1 MQNVPRLPAETVRE
15 INAMASAPVKVDL
28 PTLEA
33 VVTNPPAEVVALSTL
48 TERAPETVREAI
60 IKAHDLT
67 ACQVELNADQMLE
80 EAKEAHR
87 HAYATAKAIREY
99 GTTEAEAAAKTLNF
113 VREQSRLL
121 KEQGERLN
129 QFISGATAA

>member
-1 MQNVPRLPAETVRE
+1 MQAIPQLPDNALR
-15 INAMASAPVKVDL
+15 INGVTTAPVVVD
-28 PTLEA
+28 TERLEA
-33 VVTNPPAEVVALSTL
+33 FVVNPPAEVVALSTL

-87 HAYATAKAIREY
+87 QAYATAKAIREY
-99 GTTEAEAAAKTLNF
+99 GTTEADSAAKTLNF
-113 VREQSRLL
+113 VREQSRQL

-129 QFISGATAA
+129 QFISGASA